1 MNHIRSFSAFII
13 DVYSRFSRDAGSFLA
28 ATISYYA
35 LFSIFPLLLLAI
47 SAAGF
52 FLAEASVMDEILDYT
67 KEVLPQFSSVVRDNV
82 ESISTNRESTGLVGL
97 VALVWI
103 GTAVFDA
110 LAYAMNR
117 VWDVKAVRHIFW
129 SKLLSVAGVISVIL
143 ILLFTTML
151 STVLEAFQA
160 YWRQTFS
167 AAPPLQTFGLVTFLA
182 VQSITFSA
190 LVIIY
195 AVTPNINLRF
205 KDVWPG
211 AAFTTVVLEVAKRL
225 FVVYT
230 SRVARFNAIYGS
242 VGVIVGLLFW
252 LYIMG
257 MILVLGAEINAALKS
272 RNDAS
277 KIS

>member
-1 MNHIRSFSAFII
+1 MI

-35 LFSIFPLLLLAI
+35 LFSIFPLFLLAI
-47 SAAGF
+47 SAAGY
-52 FLAEASVMDEILDYT
+52 FLAEVSTSDAILDYT
-67 KEVLPQFSSVVRDNV
+67 KEVLPQFSGVVRNNV
-82 ESISTNRESTGLVGL
+82 KSISTNRESTGLIGL

-117 VWDVKAVRHIFW
+117 VWHVKAARHIFW
-129 SKLLSVAGVISVIL
+129 SKLLSVAGVITVIL
-143 ILLFTTML
+143 VLIMTTLL
-151 STVLEAFQA
+151 STVLDAFQV
-160 YWRQTFS
+160 YWRETFS
-167 AAPPLQTFGLVTFLA
+167 VAPPLETLGIVTFFA

-195 AVTPNINLRF
+195 AVTPNLELRF
-205 KDVWPG
+205 SDVWAG
-211 AAFTTVVLEVAKRL
+211 ALFATVVLEVAKRL

-230 SRVARFNAIYGS
+230 THVARFNAIYGS

-257 MILVLGAEINAALKS
+257 IIVVLGAEINAALKH
-272 RNDAS
+272 RNTPSEAH
-277 KIS
+277 